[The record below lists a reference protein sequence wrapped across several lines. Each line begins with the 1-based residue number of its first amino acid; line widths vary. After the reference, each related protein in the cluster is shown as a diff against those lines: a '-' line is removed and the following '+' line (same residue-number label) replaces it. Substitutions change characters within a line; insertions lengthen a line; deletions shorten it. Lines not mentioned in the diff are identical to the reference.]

1 MHEHDAAIL
10 RGALLP
16 TAVVGLLAVLVAGV
30 VVGAKG
36 ALGALLGTLVVVV
49 FFTVSLVVVSRASRV
64 SPYAAM
70 NAAILTYLVKI
81 GVLFGLIVAFQDTT
95 AFDTKTFGLTII
107 ACTLVWTAFEVRA
120 FSRLKMLYV
129 DPDNTPG
136 R

>member
-1 MHEHDAAIL
+1 MHEHDVAVL
-10 RGALLP
+10 RGALIP
-16 TAVVGLLAVLVAGV
+16 TAVAGLLAV
-30 VVGAKG
+30 VVGAVAVGPKG
-36 ALGALLGTLVVVV
+36 ALGALLGALVVVV
-49 FFTVSLVVVSRASRV
+49 FFTVSLVVVGRASRV

-95 AFDTKTFGLTII
+95 AFDTKAFGLTIVG
-107 ACTLVWTAFEVRA
+107 CTLVWTTFEVRA

-129 DPDNTPG
+129 DPDQTPG